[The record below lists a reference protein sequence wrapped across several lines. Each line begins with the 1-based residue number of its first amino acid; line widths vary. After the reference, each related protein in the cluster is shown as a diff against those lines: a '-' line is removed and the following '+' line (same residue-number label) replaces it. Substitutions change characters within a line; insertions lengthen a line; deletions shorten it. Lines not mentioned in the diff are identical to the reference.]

1 MFEKLRNAFREAV
14 DNFYEELNRDHVPE
28 TVDKLLKGMRD
39 ELADTK
45 VQIRSLEEQIR
56 KTLAQAEA
64 QKKEA
69 ATARRRGEMAEKIG
83 DEETAKVAREFA
95 DKHAERQGLLERKAV
110 ALKGELEFLEGEYE
124 GMMAKVKEAAAKR
137 DALAAKSGRAGARD
151 TIGAADDLFSE
162 LDRMAEKIGDEESRA
177 RAAESFGD
185 LDLDGDAAADFDR
198 ELEAEE
204 PEVDVDARL
213 EELKR
218 RMGRDD

>member
-185 LDLDGDAAADFDR
+185 LDLDGDAADDFDR